1 MKGAISMFQFENKK
15 VFFHKFE
22 ILQQVKI
29 YFGYKLFVIQYYVL
43 YKLI

>member
-15 VFFHKFE
+15 VF
-22 ILQQVKI
+22 